1 MTEDG
6 EQLRRRL
13 YRPGAGHDD
22 VDAYLAARAPEPDP
36 VIDTAAAGRRR
47 RWRPV
52 VGVLVP
58 AVVVVALIGVVRAPA
73 GTSGAVRPTPLPTST
88 IEPRTSVAFVSR
100 IRSGRDAGLAAW
112 WDPGAPFVEEHGAGS
127 RTVELPPPAGSA
139 RITVLLVLASDAT
152 AGWSIARLVIHDD
165 RTIHLRELQGA
176 DGSVTAGVPAVGHLD
191 ATPTARPSRLLVDAP
206 AGVRWGVAAVYSN

>member
-22 VDAYLAARAPEPDP
+22 VDAYLAAREPEPDP
-36 VIDTAAAGRRR
+36 VVDTAPAGRRR
-47 RWRPV
+47 RWQPV

-152 AGWSIARLVIHDD
+152 AGWSIDRLVIHDD
-165 RTIHLRELQGA
+165 RTIHLRELEGA

-191 ATPTARPSRLLVDAP
+191 ATPTAQPSRLVVDAP